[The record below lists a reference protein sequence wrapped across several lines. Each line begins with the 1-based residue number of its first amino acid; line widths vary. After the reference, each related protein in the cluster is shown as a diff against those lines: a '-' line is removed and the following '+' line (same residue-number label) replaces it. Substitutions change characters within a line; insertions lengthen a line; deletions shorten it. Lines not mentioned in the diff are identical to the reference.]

1 MSILNLLIFKAV
13 VIHVLSSINAQIISP
28 YDKLCATKSTH
39 MSVDG
44 TYSNPLWHPELNG
57 SVFYNERTSQYLF
70 PHVASGGYRYL
81 MIAANPIFT
90 TNTSLSCYCDIGS
103 KPDNY
108 IFNVD
113 DCLHNWICLLDGKE
127 VQNTNMT
134 VVNCNDIRVTG
145 CDTSWLNGI
154 YVWKKFTDNYS
165 VYYCKECNK
174 YIVFDGS
181 YLYGFVHR
189 SGAYS
194 GSYEWRTRGAY
205 PLSEPW
211 PRSTGWTHCPLGYSL
226 SHDYL
231 FNLENCPYWKRWDGK
246 TWNMQP
252 NMVVK
257 KRVPCDSNALAEHC
271 LYVDMYPSEILSTSN
286 FVEIQNTNDNV
297 STYFYI
303 FFNTHNFDCM
313 YPTIKF
319 EFEHIDYD
327 STFEYIRIIN
337 DNGSLIT
344 TCGNLSRNTCGKF
357 ETCIDNISIGVDNIE
372 INKTY
377 QILIVESLHVDALC
391 PMKHNYSI
399 NAGLTLTC
407 SIYSTETKNL
417 TLIPTSISTTHETIP
432 KITHSTT
439 MSITNGNMPKITR
452 SAKILI
458 ISVTVA
464 SAVLILVITMIIVF
478 RRRLFGI
485 RRYISVSQRQE
496 GDENEEGDDTLY

>member
-271 LYVDMYPSEILSTSN
+271 
-286 FVEIQNTNDNV
+286 F
-297 STYFYI
+297 
-303 FFNTHNFDCM
+303 
-313 YPTIKF
+313 
-319 EFEHIDYD
+319 
-327 STFEYIRIIN
+327 TFEYIRIIN